1 MAKHK
6 TIATLA
12 AITVIAS
19 VVMFAGCV
27 ESSTPEATP
36 TPTPTVTPTATPT
49 PTPTPPPS
57 PTPTPTPTVTPTPTP
72 SPVVSVIIYQV
83 IYDPPGPE
91 PDDEMIK
98 LKNTGTTTADISG
111 WRLTDEEGTYII
123 PSGTTIAPGGYWTV
137 YGSTYNPTRYTRGL
151 YLANTHD
158 SLTLLDQNGNIIDQY
173 SW

>member
-1 MAKHK
+1 MKK
-6 TIATLA
+6 ITMMLATLLIVA
-12 AITVIAS
+12 MI
-19 VVMFAGCV
+19 AGCV

-36 TPTPTVTPTATPT
+36 TPTPATPT
-49 PTPTPPPS
+49 PS
-57 PTPTPTPTVTPTPTP
+57 PTPMLTPTVTPTPTP
-72 SPVVSVIIYQV
+72 SPAVSVVIYQV

-98 LKNTGTTTADISG
+98 LKNTGTTTVDISG
-111 WRLTDEEGTYII
+111 WRLTDGEGTYVI
-123 PSGTTIAPGGYWTV
+123 PSGTTITSGGYWTV

-158 SLTLLDQNGNIIDQY
+158 SVTLLDQSGNIVDYY